1 MEETIGGLV
10 DRAASRIADAI
21 DCLHR
26 ATGPSFID
34 SEDYD
39 SSYIGKLMEF
49 DLKLRGLLADMSK

>member
-1 MEETIGGLV
+1 MEETIGSLV
-10 DRAASRIADAI
+10 DRAVSRIADAI

-26 ATGPSFID
+26 ASGPSFID

-39 SSYIGKLMEF
+39 SAYIAKLMDL